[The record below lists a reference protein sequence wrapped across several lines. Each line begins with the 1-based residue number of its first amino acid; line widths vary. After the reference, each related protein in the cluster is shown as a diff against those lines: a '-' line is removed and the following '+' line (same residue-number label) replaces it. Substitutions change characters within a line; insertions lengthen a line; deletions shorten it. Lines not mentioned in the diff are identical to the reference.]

1 MIRSLRPP
9 NNACNASRKLLSP
22 YKLSAE
28 FLKQL
33 QEGAEAPQAG
43 QLRGRRRRKV
53 TYDSFVQVNLRL
65 KNINPR
71 HLFFLVDTL
80 SAPLIHG
87 ICVLTDIKGYVDYDA
102 VLPTVEF
109 RRHAHL
115 DSRSPAPSVS
125 DRNILI
131 NLEANPARPRPL
143 VRAIPSAITQ
153 FDCSVF
159 TGEYVTGGVDAAYLA
174 GLEQQRSD
182 NAKLKAERSGAGPAM
197 VSVKGKNTSDQ
208 VLASQPLHDVSGGGE
223 VAGGEDVSQV
233 VGLSN
238 ASDGHV
244 QEKPSM
250 IVGLGN
256 EGM

>member
-1 MIRSLRPP
+1 MPAWSSIGKARVKVQLFDHFYTTALADNSSDLDIMTTAMARRYRFKEEERSPTTP
-9 NNACNASRKLLSP
+9 SS
-22 YKLSAE
+22 
-28 FLKQL
+28 
-33 QEGAEAPQAG
+33 
-43 QLRGRRRRKV
+43 
-53 TYDSFVQVNLRL
+53 QVHLRL
-65 KNINPR
+65 KNINTR

-80 SAPLIHG
+80 SSPLILG
-87 ICVLTDIKGYVDYDA
+87 MYFLTDFEGYVDYD
-102 VLPTVEF
+102 T
-109 RRHAHL
+109 
-115 DSRSPAPSVS
+115 
-125 DRNILI
+125 
-131 NLEANPARPRPL
+131 
-143 VRAIPSAITQ
+143 

-197 VSVKGKNTSDQ
+197 VSVNGKNTSDQ
-208 VLASQPLHDVSGGGE
+208 VLASQPLDDVSGGGE
-223 VAGGEDVSQV
+223 VAGGGDVSQV

-238 ASDGHV
+238 ASEGHV